1 MRLLRAA
8 VRILRFLPT
17 SQAVTLAAAWGLAI
31 AFAWGLGW
39 LAFLEE
45 PLGDRVWRA
54 SQSGEPT
61 VTSWVVFLDKASAGK
76 GHEAGEAETWK
87 RLLDRARDEAVAAVV
102 VLDDR
107 ARVPLAQALR
117 EYEGRSV
124 RVLVPSRRH
133 DDPFGEAPATIEPF
147 FAANGAPPAGTWE
160 EGLLDLRPDPDG
172 TWRRSSLADAS
183 GRPTLIGRLAPPEL
197 PATGAV
203 RHWLTGRA
211 GDEQRISLW
220 RILDRDISL
229 PSWRGGIWIAAPEH
243 AEREVWSGEGERLAE
258 ARAVAQ
264 VADGLKR
271 GRWMREAPPWLLGV
285 LAAGGFL
292 LAWFGASTL
301 APIRGLIVLA
311 GVAVGT
317 LLLLWVIRVHALT
330 FVPMVPVV
338 PTLLAGYL
346 FGLAERHRLLRRGMA
361 ELLVR
366 LGRSRVLNPIL
377 TRPASDERDVAAFRS
392 LLDLEAAAVVSDD
405 PARPLSAL
413 STREDRADLWDWFP
427 AGARGIVAAAQASSD
442 RPLFYRPPDVGPPAV
457 IENIA
462 RRAGRST
469 WLVMVPKDD
478 PQAWWQENRAFVA
491 RAIVPLGS
499 MGPAGQRADAIP
511 TVEGMANPESQLAV
525 LRKTVDQTE
534 LERTF
539 LLGFL
544 DRLSEGVLVC
554 DLVGRPLVYNRRFQ
568 KMAEELAVDFDDPLV
583 AFLRTISNQD
593 VAQVWHGIAQTIRSE
608 ARWTLYASV
617 QRHPV
622 RHYMSNL
629 IKLDL
634 GGGNEKAGGAQGIS
648 DVVAL
653 VVTEVSDLYEA
664 EKLKSELLEHFVH
677 DVRNAVMVIAQSA
690 EEVADVTGDESIRPD
705 LEMIRSQAMGIS
717 DRFRRMAMLAGISA
731 DKIADELT
739 PTDLVSEAKRAM
751 NAAAGM
757 AEQLGIILA
766 YDGQTVV
773 PFCTARPNAL
783 RQALMQVIEQALSS
797 SPRGSTVTIGALD
810 EGQEITLRI
819 NDPGWSPMVAI
830 SRMRNALP
838 TGTTMKY
845 AASDGLQKTVEA
857 AGGQLR
863 TDFDE
868 AVGTSVKLTF
878 TKVSNRLEDGGSG
891 APIVTKQEEEGGG
904 GAPAPVP
911 GQLP

>member
-8 VRILRFLPT
+8 FRILRFLPT
-17 SQAVTLAAAWGLAI
+17 SQAATLATIWGVVMGLAWGMG
-31 AFAWGLGW
+31 GLS
-39 LAFLEE
+39 FLEE
-45 PLGDRVWRA
+45 PLGDRIWRA
-54 SQSGEPT
+54 SQSNEPT
-61 VTSWVVFLDKASAGK
+61 VATWVVFVDGASGTK
-76 GHEAGEAETWK
+76 GHRAADAATW
-87 RLLDRARDEAVAAVV
+87 RSLLDRAREEAVSAVV

-107 ARVPLAQALR
+107 AREPLAEALR
-117 EYEGRSV
+117 EGGNSGV
-124 RVLVPSRRH
+124 RVLVPSRRRE
-133 DDPFGEAPATIEPF
+133 DPYRESAATILPF
-147 FAANGAPPAGTWE
+147 FAEAGRPAAGTFE
-160 EGLLDLRPDPDG
+160 EGLLDLRPDADG
-172 TWRRSSLADAS
+172 TWRRSALTDGL
-183 GRPTLIGRLAPPEL
+183 GRPTLLGKLAPREL
-197 PATGAV
+197 SGSGPV
-203 RHWLTGRA
+203 RHWLTGRV

-220 RILDRDISL
+220 RILDRDLSL
-229 PSWRGGIWIAAPEH
+229 PSWRGGIWIAA
-243 AEREVWSGEGERLAE
+243 AEDSARDVWSGEGELLPE

-271 GRWMREAPPWLLGV
+271 GRWQHESPGWLVGL
-285 LAAGGFL
+285 LAACGFL
-292 LAWFGASTL
+292 LSWFGASTL
-301 APIRGLIVLA
+301 SPVRGLAALA
-311 GVAVGT
+311 GVAAVALVG
-317 LLLLWVIRVHALT
+317 LWFLRVQPLW
-330 FVPMVPVV
+330 FVPIVPVI
-338 PTLLAGYL
+338 PTLLGGYL

-377 TRPASDERDVAAFRS
+377 TRPASDERDVAAFRA

-413 STREDRADLWDWFP
+413 STREDRTDLWDWFP
-427 AGARGIVAAAQASSD
+427 AGSRGIVAAAQASPD
-442 RPLFYRPPDVGPPAV
+442 RPLFYRPPDVGPAV
-457 IENIA
+457 IVENITK
-462 RRAGRST
+462 RAGRMT
-469 WLVMVPKDD
+469 WLVMAPKGD
-478 PQAWWQENRAFVA
+478 PGAWWQENRSFVA

-499 MGPAGQRADAIP
+499 LGPAAAQAEVP
-511 TVEGMANPESQLAV
+511 TVEGIANPENQLAI

-534 LERTF
+534 IERTF

-554 DLVGRPLVYNRRFQ
+554 DLVGRPLIYNKRFQ
-568 KMAEELAVDFDDPLV
+568 KMAEELAVDFDDPLI
-583 AFLRTISNQD
+583 AFLRTISSQTE
-593 VAQVWHGIAQTIRSE
+593 AQVWHGIAQTTRTE

-634 GGGNEKAGGAQGIS
+634 GGGDERSGGSKGVS

-664 EKLKSELLEHFVH
+664 ERLKSELLEHFVH
-677 DVRNAVMVIAQSA
+677 DVRNAVTVIAQSA
-690 EEVADVTGDESIRPD
+690 EEVADVTNDDSVKPD

-783 RQALMQVIEQALSS
+783 RQAIMQVIEQALSS

-810 EGQEITLRI
+810 EGAEISVKI
-819 NDPGWSPMVAI
+819 NDPGWSPMMAI
-830 SRMRNALP
+830 SRMRATLP
-838 TGTTMKY
+838 TGATMKY
-845 AASDGLQKTVEA
+845 AAADGLQKIVEA
-857 AGGQLR
+857 AGGQMS
-863 TDFDE
+863 TEFDE
-868 AVGTSVKLTF
+868 AVGTSVRMTF
-878 TKVSNRLEDGGSG
+878 AKVSNRLEDASG
-891 APIVTKQEEEGGG
+891 APIESKADEAGGSG
-904 GAPAPVP
+904 MPAPVP

>member
-1 MRLLRAA
+1 MRFLRAA

-17 SQAVTLAAAWGLAI
+17 SQAATLATIWGVSMGIAWGM
-31 AFAWGLGW
+31 GW

-45 PLGDRVWRA
+45 PLGDRIWRA
-54 SQSGEPT
+54 SQSNEPT
-61 VTSWVVFLDKASAGK
+61 VRTWVVFVDGASATK
-76 GHEAGEAETWK
+76 GHDATDPATW
-87 RLLDRARDEAVAAVV
+87 RAILDRAREEAVAAVV

-107 ARVPLAQALR
+107 ARGPLAATLR
-117 EYEGRSV
+117 EGGSGGV
-124 RVLVPSRRH
+124 RVIVPSRRRP
-133 DDPFGEAPATIEPF
+133 DPFREAPATILPF
-147 FAANGAPPAGTWE
+147 FPAQGRPASETYE
-160 EGLLDLRPDPDG
+160 EGLLDLRPDADG
-172 TWRRSSLADAS
+172 TWRRSALTDGE
-183 GRPTLIGRLAPPEL
+183 GRATLLGKLAPSEL
-197 PATGAV
+197 SGAGSV
-203 RHWLTGRA
+203 RHWLTGRV

-220 RILDRDISL
+220 RILDRDLSL
-229 PSWRGGIWIAAPEH
+229 PSWRGGIWVAAPEDST
-243 AEREVWSGEGERLAE
+243 RDVWSGEGELLPE
-258 ARAVAQ
+258 ERAVAQ

-271 GRWMREAPPWLLGV
+271 GRWSSESPGWLAGA
-285 LAAGGFL
+285 LAAVGFL
-292 LAWFGASTL
+292 LAWFGASTMS
-301 APIRGLIVLA
+301 PVRGLVALVVVAAAALA
-311 GVAVGT
+311 G
-317 LLLLWVIRVHALT
+317 LWFLRVQPLW

-377 TRPASDERDVAAFRS
+377 TRPASDERDVAAFRA
-392 LLDLEAAAVVSDD
+392 LLDLEATAVVSDD
-405 PARPLSAL
+405 PARPLTAL
-413 STREDRADLWDWFP
+413 STREDRTDLWDWFP
-427 AGARGIVAAAQASSD
+427 AGAKGVVAAALASSD
-442 RPLFYRPPDVGPPAV
+442 RPLFYRPPDVGPPV
-457 IENIA
+457 VVENIA
-462 RRAGRST
+462 KRAGRST
-469 WLVMVPKDD
+469 WLVMVPKGD
-478 PQAWWQENRAFVA
+478 PQGWWQENRAFVG

-499 MGPAGQRADAIP
+499 LGPAAAQAEVP
-511 TVEGMANPESQLAV
+511 TVEGIVNPESQLAV

-534 LERTF
+534 IERTF

-544 DRLSEGVLVC
+544 DRLTEGVLVC
-554 DLVGRPLVYNRRFQ
+554 DLVGRPLVYNKRFQ
-568 KMAEELAVDFDDPLV
+568 KMAEELAVDFDDPLI
-583 AFLRTISNQD
+583 AFLRTISNQND
-593 VAQVWHGIAQTIRSE
+593 AQVWHGIAQTIRSE

-634 GGGNEKAGGAQGIS
+634 GGGDEKGGGAKGVS

-664 EKLKSELLEHFVH
+664 ERLKSELLEHFVH
-677 DVRNAVMVIAQSA
+677 DVRNAVTVIAQSA
-690 EEVADVTGDESIRPD
+690 EEVADVTNDESVKPD

-751 NAAAGM
+751 AAAAGM
-757 AEQLGIILA
+757 AEQLGIIFA

-810 EGQEITLRI
+810 EGAEISVKI

-830 SRMRNALP
+830 SRMRNTLP

-845 AASDGLQKTVEA
+845 AAADGLQKIVEA
-857 AGGQLR
+857 AGGQM
-863 TDFDE
+863 TTEFDE
-868 AVGTSVKLTF
+868 AVGTSVRMAF
-878 TKVSNRLEDGGSG
+878 AKVSNRLEDSSGAPEGARESDAGGSG
-891 APIVTKQEEEGGG
+891 M
-904 GAPAPVP
+904 PAPVP

>member
-17 SQAVTLAAAWGLAI
+17 SQAVTLAAAWGI
-31 AFAWGLGW
+31 AVAVAWSFGW
-39 LAFLEE
+39 LSFLEE
-45 PLGDRVWRA
+45 PLGDRLWRA
-54 SQSGEPT
+54 SQTGEPT
-61 VTSWVVFLDKASAGK
+61 VATWVVFVDKASAAR
-76 GHEAGEAETWK
+76 GHPADDVQTWRK
-87 RLLDRARDEAVAAVV
+87 LLERAREEAVAAVV

-107 ARVPLAQALR
+107 ATAPLAQALR
-117 EYEGRSV
+117 EIDGSGL
-124 RVLVPSRRH
+124 RVLVPARH
-133 DDPFGEAPATIEPF
+133 LEDPFGEAPPRFQPF
-147 FAANGAPPAGTWE
+147 FPPESEPPRDKWE

-172 TWRRSSLADAS
+172 TWRRSALADAD
-183 GRPTLIGRLAPPEL
+183 GRPTLVGRLAPAGL
-197 PATGAV
+197 PATGVV

-220 RILDRDISL
+220 RIVDRDISL

-243 AEREVWSGEGERLAE
+243 AGREVWSGEGERLPE

-271 GRWMREAPPWLLGV
+271 GRWMRESPAWLLGG
-285 LAAGGFL
+285 LATAAFL
-292 LAWFGASTL
+292 VAWLGASTL
-301 APIRGLIVLA
+301 APVRGLIALA
-311 GVAVGT
+311 GVAVAA
-317 LLLLWVIRVHALT
+317 LLVLWLIRVQALW

-346 FGLAERHRLLRRGMA
+346 FGLSERHRLLRRGMA

-377 TRPASDERDVAAFRS
+377 TRPASDERDVASFRA
-392 LLDLEAAAVVSDD
+392 LLDLEAAAVLSDD
-405 PARPLSAL
+405 AARPLTAL
-413 STREDRADLWDWFP
+413 STREDRTDLWDWFP

-442 RPLFYRPPDVGPPAV
+442 RPLFYRPPDVGPPV
-457 IENIA
+457 VVENIA

-469 WLVMVPKDD
+469 WLVMVPKSD

-499 MGPAGQRADAIP
+499 MGPAAQRADALP
-511 TVEGMANPESQLAV
+511 TLEGMANPESQLAV

-797 SPRGSTVTIGALD
+797 SPRGSTVTIGAMD
-810 EGQEITLRI
+810 EGQEIVLKI

-845 AASDGLQKTVEA
+845 AASDGLQKVVDA
-857 AGGQLR
+857 AGGQLS

-878 TKVSNRLEDGGSG
+878 MKVSNRLEDGSG
-891 APIVTKQEEEGGG
+891 APIVTKEADEDG

>member
-1 MRLLRAA
+1 MRLFRAA
-8 VRILRFLPT
+8 TRILRFLPT
-17 SQAVTLAAAWGLAI
+17 TQALATAAAWGISVAL
-31 AFAWGLGW
+31 AWGFGW
-39 LAFLEE
+39 LSFLEE
-45 PLGDRVWRA
+45 PLGDRLWRA
-54 SQSGEPT
+54 SQSSEPT
-61 VTSWVVFLDKASAGK
+61 VTSWVVFMDRASAEK
-76 GHEAGEAETWK
+76 GHAADDVETWK
-87 RLLDRARDEAVAAVV
+87 GLLSRAKDEAVSAVV
-102 VLDDR
+102 ILDER
-107 ARVPLAQALR
+107 SPAALAQALR
-117 EYEGRSV
+117 ESGSDGV
-124 RVLVPSRRH
+124 RVLVPSRRRE
-133 DDPFGEAPATIEPF
+133 DPFREAPPVIVPF
-147 FAANGAPPAGTWE
+147 FPAGDAPPDGTWE

-172 TWRRSSLADAS
+172 TWRRSALTDAS
-183 GRPTLIGRLAPPEL
+183 GRPTLVGRLAPPEL
-197 PATGAV
+197 PSGSPV

-211 GDEQRISLW
+211 GDEQRIQLW
-220 RILDRDISL
+220 RILERDLSL
-229 PSWRGGIWIAAPEH
+229 PSWRGGLWIVSPENPD
-243 AEREVWSGEGERLAE
+243 REVWSSEGERLAE

-271 GRWMREAPPWLLGV
+271 RRWVREGPGWLLGA
-285 LAAGGFL
+285 LSAAAFL
-292 LAWFGASTL
+292 LAWLGATSL
-301 APIRGLIVLA
+301 APLRGLAALLA
-311 GVAVGT
+311 VAVAEVAGLW
-317 LLLLWVIRVHALT
+317 LLRVHGPFFLPI
-330 FVPMVPVV
+330 VPAVPS
-338 PTLLAGYL
+338 LLAGFL

-377 TRPASDERDVAAFRS
+377 SRPVSDERDVAAFRA
-392 LLDLEAAAVVSDD
+392 LLDLDAAAVVSDD
-405 PARPLSAL
+405 AAHPLSAL

-427 AGARGIVAAAQASSD
+427 AGARGIVAAAQSTTE
-442 RPLFYRPPDVGPPAV
+442 RPLFYRPPEAGPPAV
-457 IENIA
+457 IENIS
-462 RRAGRST
+462 RRGGRT
-469 WLVMVPKDD
+469 LWLVMVPTGD
-478 PQAWWQENRAFVA
+478 PQAWWKENRALVS

-499 MGPAGQRADAIP
+499 MGPAGGRADPAP
-511 TVEGMANPESQLAV
+511 TVEGMADPESQLAV

-539 LLGFL
+539 LLSFL
-544 DRLSEGVLVC
+544 DRLNEGVLVC

-568 KMAEELAVDFDDPLV
+568 KMAEELAVDFEDPLV
-583 AFLRTISNQD
+583 AFLRTISGEGPEK
-593 VAQVWHGIAQTIRSE
+593 VWHGIAQTIRTE

-634 GGGNEKAGGAQGIS
+634 GGGDEKGGGAKGVS

-705 LEMIRSQAMGIS
+705 LEMIRGQAIGIS
-717 DRFRRMAMLAGISA
+717 DRFRRMALLAGISA
-731 DKIADELT
+731 EKIADELT
-739 PTDLVSEAKRAM
+739 PTDLVSEAKRAI
-751 NAAAGM
+751 AASAGM

-810 EGQEITLRI
+810 EGQEITLRV

-830 SRMRNALP
+830 SRMRNSLP
-838 TGTTMKY
+838 TGTTVRF
-845 AASDGLQKTVEA
+845 AAPDQLQKLIEN
-857 AGGQLR
+857 AGGR
-863 TDFDE
+863 MDTEFDE
-868 AVGTSVKLTF
+868 AVGTSVRMTF
-878 TKVSNRLEDGGSG
+878 PKVSNRLEDGSGGG
-891 APIVTKQEEEGGG
+891 APIAAKEEEAGGS
-904 GAPAPVP
+904 APAPVP